1 MHTTRIDECSGHA
14 SAGPDGQSEG
24 MPDNH
29 ALREDGASRLKRA
42 DETVDTLFRGALKLL
57 QARSGY
63 RFCLDSLLLAD
74 FTTCREG
81 ERIADLGAGN
91 GVVALM
97 LAYLYPR
104 VSIVGVEIQPT
115 IVERA
120 RRNVQMNGLQERVTI
135 HQGDVRNI
143 QEILPGGSCHAV
155 VCNPPYRRLSSGR
168 ISPNAEKKIA
178 RHETAGSLVD
188 FLRAGVYLMPV
199 KGRMTLIYPA
209 ARLVDLLQSMRN
221 AALEPKRV
229 RMVHSFAGAP
239 ASLVLAEGVKGGR
252 SGMAVDAPLV
262 IYDPGRKY
270 TEAVEAILAGA
281 AQCPQ

>member
-14 SAGPDGQSEG
+14 SAGPEG
-24 MPDNH
+24 PAGGIRDNNVP
-29 ALREDGASRLKRA
+29 RGDGASGLKRA
-42 DETVDTLFRGALKLL
+42 DETLDTLFRGELKLL

-74 FTTCREG
+74 FMICRRG

-91 GVVALM
+91 GVVAFI
-97 LAYLYPR
+97 LAYLHPR
-104 VSIVGVEIQPT
+104 LSIAGVELQPT
-115 IVERA
+115 VVDRA
-120 RRNVQMNGLQERVTI
+120 RRNVQMNGFRERVTI

-143 QEILPGGSCHAV
+143 REILPGGSYHAV
-155 VCNPPYRRLSSGR
+155 VCNPPYRRLAGGR

-178 RHETAGSLVD
+178 RHETAGVLLD
-188 FLRAGVYLMPV
+188 FLRAGVYLIPV
-199 KGRMTLIYPA
+199 KGRMTVIYPA

-239 ASLVLAEGVKGGR
+239 ASLVLAEAVKGGR
-252 SGMAVDAPLV
+252 SGMAVDSPLV
-262 IYDPGRKY
+262 IYDTGRKY
-270 TEAVEAILAGA
+270 TEEVEAILAGA
-281 AQCPQ
+281 AQRPQ

>member
-14 SAGPDGQSEG
+14 SAGPVGPSG
-24 MPDNH
+24 GNRDND
-29 ALREDGASRLKRA
+29 APRGDGASRLKRA
-42 DETVDTLFRGALKLL
+42 DETVDTLFRGELKLL

-74 FTTCREG
+74 FMTCRQG
-81 ERIADLGAGN
+81 ERVADLGAGN
-91 GVVALM
+91 GVVALI
-97 LAYLYPR
+97 LACRYPR
-104 VSIVGVEIQPT
+104 LAVVGVEIQPMV
-115 IVERA
+115 VERA
-120 RRNVQMNGLQERVTI
+120 RRNVQLNGLRERVTV

-143 QEILPGGSCHAV
+143 QEILPGGSCHGV
-155 VCNPPYRRLSSGR
+155 VCNPPYRRLASGR
-168 ISPNAEKKIA
+168 ISPDAEKKIA

-188 FLRAGVYLMPV
+188 FLRAGGYLMPV

-252 SGMAVDAPLV
+252 SGIAVDAPLF
-262 IYDPGRKY
+262 IYDTGRKY
-270 TEAVEAILAGA
+270 TVEVEAILAGA
-281 AQCPQ
+281 AQRSQ